1 MSATRKMALTGL
13 VLFTGMAMLLALAA
27 SSWAQGPPVTGT
39 GTGILVQEPE
49 VLDSREAGNNR
60 IETRELIVELEG
72 ALEGT
77 FTQEVRGV
85 VSADGQ
91 VRFQGT
97 GEFEGTLEGC
107 GEGTSHF
114 RLNGRGQ
121 AGEFPDF
128 PATTVNAAV
137 VDQASST
144 LPATG
149 RGTFS
154 QTGPF
159 LTYEIQYVCHN

>member
-1 MSATRKMALTGL
+1 MATTRKITLTGT

-39 GTGILVQEPE
+39 GTGTIMDLE
-49 VLDSREAGNNR
+49 VLDSRDAGTNR
-60 IETRELIVELEG
+60 IETRRLTVELDG
-72 ALEGT
+72 ALKGT
-77 FTQEVRGV
+77 FIQEVRGV

-97 GEFEGTLEGC
+97 GEFTGELEGC

-121 AGEFPDF
+121 AGPFPDL
-128 PATTVNAAV
+128 PVTTVNGTV
-137 VDQASST
+137 VDQAST
-144 LPATG
+144 TVPATG
-149 RGTFS
+149 HGTFT
-154 QTGPF
+154 QAGPQ
-159 LTYEIQYVCHN
+159 LTYEIQYVCHD